1 MSEFLF
7 IASGLVVGVIIGLTG
22 VGGGSLM
29 TPWLIMGFGISPS
42 VAVGTDL
49 LFAAVTKC
57 GGTIKLAKAKL
68 VPWRSVALLSAGSI
82 PAALVTTAALHQLGA
97 ATPHAEQLIRQGL
110 GVALLLTA
118 AATVLKLFG
127 QRQTIATASDR
138 RDAHWALP
146 ITFGAVIGC
155 LVTLTSVGA
164 GAIGVT
170 ALMLLFPSLP
180 LPRVVA
186 ADMAYAVPL
195 TFVAGIGHAALGTVD
210 WNLLVLLLCGSLP
223 GIWLGTH
230 LLTKTKPRVIRA
242 ALSAL
247 LASVGIKLLAW

>member
-1 MSEFLF
+1 M
-7 IASGLVVGVIIGLTG
+7 
-22 VGGGSLM
+22 
-29 TPWLIMGFGISPS
+29 
-42 VAVGTDL
+42 
-49 LFAAVTKC
+49 
-57 GGTIKLAKAKL
+57 
-68 VPWRSVALLSAGSI
+68 
-82 PAALVTTAALHQLGA
+82 GA
-97 ATPHAEQLIRQGL
+97 ATHSAEQLIRQGL
-110 GVALLLTA
+110 GIALLLTA
-118 AATVLKLFG
+118 VATLFKLFG
-127 QRQTIATASDR
+127 QRQTSANASDR
-138 RDAHWALP
+138 RGAHWSLP
-146 ITFGAVIGC
+146 IAFGAVIGC

-170 ALMLLFPSLP
+170 ALMLLFPSLQ

-186 ADMAYAVPL
+186 ADVAYAVPL

-230 LLTKTKPRVIRA
+230 LLTKTNPSVIRA